1 MSKPFVTPWTVT
13 RQAPLS
19 MGFPRQEY
27 WNGLSF
33 PSLGDLLDSGTESVS
48 PALADELFTTELP
61 GKPFSEMML
70 SLKISLGKIGDSLL
84 INEKC
89 VSPLV

>member
-1 MSKPFVTPWTVT
+1 M
-13 RQAPLS
+13 
-19 MGFPRQEY
+19 
-27 WNGLSF
+27 
-33 PSLGDLLDSGTESVS
+33 S